1 MRQLSNITT
10 LLLLTLIIFT
20 ANISQAS
27 STDKYFGN
35 IRYNHVSPHVD
46 IKGVNPLTKAQ
57 SSTQPHYIFTYAENG
72 KLSEIIDNSYHV
84 QKRHPLTNFG
94 AYKVTFSYKDNQ
106 ETRLFFDVSNQPMAN
121 IKGVYKEV
129 YSFDKQGFKHLLSFY
144 NKENKPMES
153 RWRIASYQWFKKDN
167 WVIENRFNLKKEKQS
182 LSPYFH
188 FATTAIEYDAL
199 GNPYKHF
206 NLNENLVVTNNK
218 DGVAYYLDNYNEQGL
233 HIKYAYYNEDREII
247 NNQWAFAYAIKNYNQ
262 LGNYL
267 HATKYDINNKQLNF
281 PFKKSPLTSAEDKA
295 EIKRIATGYL
305 VALQQRRPQLMKE
318 VMHKDLSKHTVANY
332 GDGGQY
338 LRATSYKQMVKFA
351 ESWNNDGTKFPP
363 NPNNQAI
370 ILDSTHN
377 MASVKLLSDNW
388 YEYLHLVKLAGKWQI
403 KNLLWTKNE

>member
-1 MRQLSNITT
+1 MTST
-10 LLLLTLIIFT
+10 
-20 ANISQAS
+20 SQAS
-27 STDKYFGN
+27 STEKYFGN

-46 IKGVNPLTKAQ
+46 IKGINPITKEQ
-57 SSTQPHYIFTYAENG
+57 SLNQPHYIFSYSENG
-72 KLSEIIDNSYHV
+72 KLSEILNKSYHV

-94 AYKVTFSYKDNQ
+94 AFKVTFSYKGNQ
-106 ETRLFFDVSNQPMAN
+106 ETRLFFDVNNQPMAN
-121 IKGVYKEV
+121 IKGVFKEV
-129 YSFDKQGFKHLLSFY
+129 YSFDNKGFKHKASFY
-144 NKENKPMES
+144 NKEDKPMES
-153 RWRIASYQWFKKDN
+153 RWKIANYQWFQKDN
-167 WVIENRFNLKKEKQS
+167 WVIENRFNLKKEKQL

-206 NLNENLVVTNNK
+206 NLNEKLEVINNK
-218 DGVAYYLDNYNEQGL
+218 DGIAYYQDSYNEQGL
-233 HIKYAYYNEDREII
+233 HIKYAYYNKDTKII
-247 NNQWAFAYAIKNYNQ
+247 NNQWAFAYAIKNYDQ

-267 HATKYDINNKQLNF
+267 HATKYDKSNKQLNF
-281 PFKKSPLTSAEDKA
+281 PFKKALPITAEDKA

-305 VALQQRRPQLMKE
+305 VALQQRRPELMKE

-338 LRATSYKQMVKFA
+338 LRPTSYEQMIKFA

-363 NPNNQAI
+363 APTNQAI